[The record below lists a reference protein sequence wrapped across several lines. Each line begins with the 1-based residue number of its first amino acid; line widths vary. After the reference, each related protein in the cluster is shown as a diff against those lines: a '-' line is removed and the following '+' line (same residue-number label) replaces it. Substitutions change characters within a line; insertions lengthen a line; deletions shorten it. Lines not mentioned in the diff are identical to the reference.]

1 MEVKNEH
8 IGESNPGTARFGVA
22 GGSGDE
28 GHLLPM
34 GAA

>member
-8 IGESNPGTARFGVA
+8 IGESNPGTARVGLVDRPGVQD
-22 GGSGDE
+22 SIF
-28 GHLLPM
+28 PV